1 MNDKRKDRRD
11 GKGRRWEFSA
21 RERRAVLLLLPL
33 LGALVWLA
41 SEAVRPR
48 FGDGAPLLGDM
59 LAEGDGR
66 TVAADTAAVQPRRL
80 FRFDPNTVTYEELRM
95 LGFAPRTAAGIV
107 KYRTAGK
114 VFSIPED
121 FAACY
126 GVTDSAYAVLKPYI
140 DIGEAYRLRVRE
152 PRMAERRHRS
162 SVPPEG
168 NGRTGVTRTGE
179 GVSDAAS
186 GAETVLAPFDP
197 NALDEEGFV
206 GLGFTPRQARTIINF
221 REACGGFRT
230 PSDFARSY
238 AVSGEMFARLER
250 YIVIASPDGA
260 PDGKAEK
267 PSDGSVAA
275 PALPL
280 ELNRADSAALV
291 TVHGIGPVTAAAVLA
306 YRERLGGFCDR
317 AQVLET
323 GVVTERNWE
332 RMKEQIWADS
342 CAIRKI
348 DINFAAPDAVAGHPY
363 ITPRML
369 RKILRNRQLKG
380 GWSTIE
386 DMVEDNT
393 LTGEEA
399 GRLAPYLHFGTVPL

>member
-1 MNDKRKDRRD
+1 MASDRNRT
-11 GKGRRWEFSA
+11 RRCWEFPA

-33 LGALVWLA
+33 LGALVWLV
-41 SEAVRPR
+41 SETLRPR
-48 FGDGAPLLGDM
+48 FGDSAPRLGDT
-59 LAEGDGR
+59 LAEEEKHPAGG
-66 TVAADTAAVQPRRL
+66 ADTAGVRRLRL
-80 FRFDPNTVTYEELRM
+80 FRFDPNTVTYEELRR
-95 LGFAPRTAAGIV
+95 LGIAPRTAAGIV

-114 VFSIPED
+114 VFAIPED

-126 GVTDSAYAVLKPYI
+126 GITDSAYAVLKPYI
-140 DIGEAYRLRVRE
+140 DIGEAYRMRIRE
-152 PRMAERRHRS
+152 PRTAERPQHS
-162 SVPPEG
+162 SVLPQG
-168 NGRTGVTRTGE
+168 AGRTAVLRAGAD
-179 GVSDAAS
+179 VSDTAS
-186 GAETVLAPFDP
+186 GAENGLVPFDP
-197 NALDEEGFV
+197 NALGEEGFV

-230 PSDFARSY
+230 AADFARSY
-238 AVSGEMFARLER
+238 VVSEEMFARLKP
-250 YIVIASPDGA
+250 YIVIAPPEEESAGKESGQAAGNGGA
-260 PDGKAEK
+260 
-267 PSDGSVAA
+267 AA
-275 PALPL
+275 SLPV

-291 TVHGIGPVTAAAVLA
+291 AVSGIGPATASAILA
-306 YRERLGGFCDR
+306 YRERLGGFCNR
-317 AQVLET
+317 RQVVET

-348 DINFAAPDAVAGHPY
+348 DINFAAPNAVARHPY
-363 ITPRML
+363 ITPRTL

-393 LTGEEA
+393 LTNEEA